1 MVKKAKDEGR
11 KAKDSS
17 RTELQPSF
25 GLYKT
30 QGSISH
36 AAFFAFRLEPFA
48 CFSAP
53 RHIHIAQYNR
63 LLVNIKFVF
72 FRLDQHRIDNGLLQ
86 HRHVARIGS
95 DDLF

>member
-1 MVKKAKDEGR
+1 VKKAKDEGL

-17 RTELQPSF
+17 RTELQTPS

-63 LLVNIKFVF
+63 LLVDIKFVF
-72 FRLDQHRIDNGLLQ
+72 FRLNQHRIDNGLFQ
-86 HRHVARIGS
+86 HLHVARMIP
-95 DDLF
+95 DDLL

>member
-1 MVKKAKDEGR
+1 VKKEKDEGR
-11 KAKDSS
+11 KAKDSR
-17 RTELQPSF
+17 RTELQPSP

-53 RHIHIAQYNR
+53 RHIHVAQYNR
-63 LLVNIKFVF
+63 LLVNIKFVL
-72 FRLDQHRIDNGLLQ
+72 FRLDQHRIDNDLFQ
-86 HRHVARIGS
+86 HRHIAWIS
-95 DDLF
+95 PDDLL